1 MGVLSCMNKTLLS
14 LIFGAIIGSVLS
26 YFLLDYENQ
35 TMELLNYYGEESK
48 IVHELDFNYI
58 SNTAAFIIVASLTVF
73 LTISLI
79 ERKNNR

>member
-1 MGVLSCMNKTLLS
+1 MNKTLLS